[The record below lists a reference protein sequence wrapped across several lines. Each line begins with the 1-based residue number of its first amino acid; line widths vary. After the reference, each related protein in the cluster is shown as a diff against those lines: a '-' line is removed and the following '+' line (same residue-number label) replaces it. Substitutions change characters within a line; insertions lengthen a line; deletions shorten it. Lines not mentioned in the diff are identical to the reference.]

1 MYERP
6 FQSSDSPYQP
16 GEPPYGDY
24 PWGGR
29 HRGRRHGIVRTAAM
43 WVLIAL
49 AVILAFGTVA
59 WALGLVFHLAVF
71 LLKIALVTAVV
82 AFVWRRIVRRRPRSY
97 DV

>member
-1 MYERP
+1 MYDRP
-6 FQSSDSPYQP
+6 FQPTDNPYQS

-24 PWGGR
+24 SGWGR

-49 AVILAFGTVA
+49 AVILAFGTVT
-59 WALGLVFHLAVF
+59 WALGVAVHLAAF
-71 LLKIALVTAVV
+71 LLKVALVTAVV
-82 AFVWRRIVRRRPRSY
+82 AFVWRRIVRRHPRRY